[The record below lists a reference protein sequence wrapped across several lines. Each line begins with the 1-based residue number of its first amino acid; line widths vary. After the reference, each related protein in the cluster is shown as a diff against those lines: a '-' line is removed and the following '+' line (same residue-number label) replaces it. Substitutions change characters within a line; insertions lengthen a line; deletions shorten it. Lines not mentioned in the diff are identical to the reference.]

1 MGRGHKQIE
10 GQISFDFCLMQEIM
24 YAKQI
29 HWLEVNR
36 H

>member
-1 MGRGHKQIE
+1 MGE
-10 GQISFDFCLMQEIM
+10 GTNKLKDRYPLIFVWMQEIM